1 MADSLCLAIDAMGG
15 DHGPHITVPAT
26 LNILQKYPSLN
37 VVFFGDSQQIQPLL
51 AQHPDIS
58 NDRYRIQHCGETVAM
73 DEKPSSAV
81 RNKRESSLWQALK
94 LVADGEAQA
103 CVSAGNTGALMA
115 MSMLQLKTLT
125 GISRPAICT
134 QVPTVKGHTHLL
146 DLGANVVC
154 SAEQL
159 YQFAMMAS
167 EAVAISDGA
176 NPSVGL
182 LNIGVEEIKGRQEIL
197 EAAELLKDD
206 SNINYVGFV
215 EGDDLFNGVADVV
228 VCDGFSGNVVLK
240 ASEGV
245 AMMLHGFLTKAL
257 SQNWLS
263 KIGALLARP
272 ALNQLKSA
280 IDPTEYNG
288 ASLLGLRGVVVKSHG
303 GASIRGFSQAIEVAV
318 NEAQQDLPSLI
329 EDRLSANRLVAK
341 GH

>member
-1 MADSLCLAIDAMGG
+1 MGG

-37 VVFFGDSQQIQPLL
+37 VVFFGDSQQIQTHL
-51 AQHPDIS
+51 AQQPGI
-58 NDRYRIQHCGETVAM
+58 NADRYRIQHCGETVAM

-94 LVADGEAQA
+94 LVADGESQA

-125 GISRPAICT
+125 GINRPAICT

-182 LNIGVEEIKGRQEIL
+182 LNIGV
-197 EAAELLKDD
+197 
-206 SNINYVGFV
+206 
-215 EGDDLFNGVADVV
+215 
-228 VCDGFSGNVVLK
+228 
-240 ASEGV
+240 
-245 AMMLHGFLTKAL
+245 
-257 SQNWLS
+257 
-263 KIGALLARP
+263 
-272 ALNQLKSA
+272 
-280 IDPTEYNG
+280 
-288 ASLLGLRGVVVKSHG
+288 
-303 GASIRGFSQAIEVAV
+303 
-318 NEAQQDLPSLI
+318 
-329 EDRLSANRLVAK
+329 
-341 GH
+341 